1 MGSEHKTMSG
11 EPDRSHPI
19 LSIMANMMNYLNVS
33 LYEGLF
39 TYNDQQARARLNELY
54 DSMSATPSDAP
65 SMCDSVEFYR
75 NVQYLRKVTDTYD
88 PDYASYMREIY
99 QYIRALETKKQTC
112 SVTLHDTHDDSV
124 AEAHTA
130 TENIQEDENNGESVL
145 YTQQELDDMKE
156 ESEAEKKQWQIERD
170 RAAVAAA
177 ASEPGLYD
185 DNDDIDWLQRER
197 EDWTNSIRSRNMYNR

>member
-11 EPDRSHPI
+11 EPDSCHPI
-19 LSIMANMMNYLNVS
+19 LSIMANMVNYLNVS

-65 SMCDSVEFYR
+65 SIGHSVEFYK
-75 NVQYLRKVTDTYD
+75 NVQYLRKVTDTDD
-88 PDYASYMREIY
+88 PDYAIYMRIIY
-99 QYIRALETKKQTC
+99 QYVRALEAKQ
-112 SVTLHDTHDDSV
+112 
-124 AEAHTA
+124 
-130 TENIQEDENNGESVL
+130 NIQEHENKGKSVI
-145 YTQQELDDMKE
+145 YSQQELDDMKE

-170 RAAVAAA
+170 RAAAAAA